1 MYKINFYGCILFLTC
16 ISFDRYI
23 TIVQAT
29 KAKSSKK
36 RRILR
41 SKLVCMAVWLASV
54 SLCLPEIM
62 YSQSKQIGAVTVCKM
77 TYLPNVGMAFRVAVL
92 ALKVTIGFFLLLLVM
107 VICYTLI
114 IHTLLQAKR
123 CQKQK
128 SLKIIIMIIT
138 AFLLSQCPYNIV
150 LLIKTINMYTGAVY
164 SCQTING
171 LDIGLQVTQSI
182 AFLHSCLNP
191 FLYVFAG
198 ERFRMALA
206 RMVRS
211 TGRYWLG
218 GQEQCS
224 SLGDSQDHSSN
235 WSFAMLG
242 RRRVRNSLTLS
253 THLASSVVPASSQI
267 LV

>member
-1 MYKINFYGCILFLTC
+1 
-16 ISFDRYI
+16 
-23 TIVQAT
+23 
-29 KAKSSKK
+29 
-36 RRILR
+36 
-41 SKLVCMAVWLASV
+41 
-54 SLCLPEIM
+54 
-62 YSQSKQIGAVTVCKM
+62 
-77 TYLPNVGMAFRVAVL
+77 
-92 ALKVTIGFFLLLLVM
+92 
-107 VICYTLI
+107 
-114 IHTLLQAKR
+114 
-123 CQKQK
+123 
-128 SLKIIIMIIT
+128 
-138 AFLLSQCPYNIV
+138 
-150 LLIKTINMYTGAVY
+150 MYTGAVY

-171 LDIGLQVTQSI
+171 LDTGLQVTQSI

-242 RRRVRNSLTLS
+242 RWRMRNSLTLS